1 MWKYQGVWYTRN
13 WGEDTN
19 QLVVE
24 LAADIG
30 VEVKLDDISVSHR
43 LPGGPRR
50 DSSRPKP
57 IIVKFVR
64 NEDYEGKEESEGEW
78 EKKEGIHRGGSNIL
92 KRKNGKGT
100 ESGQKYQ
107 EGVDHGW

>member
-1 MWKYQGVWYTRN
+1 M
-13 WGEDTN
+13 
-19 QLVVE
+19 VE

-64 NEDYEGKEESEGEW
+64 NEDYEGKEESEGE
-78 EKKEGIHRGGSNIL
+78 
-92 KRKNGKGT
+92 
-100 ESGQKYQ
+100 
-107 EGVDHGW
+107 